1 MTASASVQLK
11 RYHRGI
17 LYEAR
22 NLQKIVDLGSNLHP
36 RVDLEGDWN
45 CERHLES
52 LRSVVTNTRDLFER
66 LEDPEAPSDDFELA
80 WNGIMPS
87 RLRESKRR

>member
-1 MTASASVQLK
+1 VTAFTSVQLK
-11 RYHRGI
+11 RYPRGI
-17 LYEAR
+17 IYDAR
-22 NLQKIVDLGSNLHP
+22 NLQKLVDPGSNLHP
-36 RVDLEGDWN
+36 RADLEGDWN

-80 WNGIMPS
+80 WIGIMPS
-87 RLRESKRR
+87 RLRESKKQ

>member
-22 NLQKIVDLGSNLHP
+22 NLQKIVDPGSNLHP
-36 RVDLEGDWN
+36 RVDLEGNWN

-66 LEDPEAPSDDFELA
+66 LEDPEAPFDDFELA